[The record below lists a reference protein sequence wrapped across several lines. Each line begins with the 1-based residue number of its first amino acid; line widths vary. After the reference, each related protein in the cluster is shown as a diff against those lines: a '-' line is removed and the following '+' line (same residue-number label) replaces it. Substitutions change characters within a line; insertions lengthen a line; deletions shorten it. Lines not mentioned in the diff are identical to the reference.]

1 MASQRFLGS
10 IMPKRSREA
19 AAVNLVRIPPRQFD
33 NATLAMLLDP
43 AELAVDSRTPLD
55 DLIEAEE
62 HEEHDTL
69 DLAGLRGIPADAL
82 KVFVMFLLPTDT
94 KPTSAGYWRQVT
106 KRAAALAYSL
116 GIEEVRKF
124 PLSQIAPAI
133 GCTRAM
139 LSLLA
144 VELRDFASLDHRAGR
159 SDAARETYSTR
170 ARQVWNHRAKVKRE
184 ASAICGGNP

>member
-1 MASQRFLGS
+1 
-10 IMPKRSREA
+10 
-19 AAVNLVRIPPRQFD
+19 
-33 NATLAMLLDP
+33 MLLDP
-43 AELAVDSRTPLD
+43 AELAIDHRTPLD

-62 HEEHDTL
+62 HEEAEQL
-69 DLAGLRGIPADAL
+69 DIAGIRGIPVDAL
-82 KVFVMFLLPTDT
+82 RVFVLFLLPSDS
-94 KPTSAGYWRQVT
+94 KPTSPGYWRQVT

-133 GCTRAM
+133 GCSRAM

-144 VELRDFASLDHRAGR
+144 VELRDFAQLDHRAGR

-170 ARQVWNHRAKVKRE
+170 ARQVWNNRAVMKRE
-184 ASAICGGNP
+184 KSKESL

>member
-1 MASQRFLGS
+1 
-10 IMPKRSREA
+10 
-19 AAVNLVRIPPRQFD
+19 
-33 NATLAMLLDP
+33 MLLDP
-43 AELAVDSRTPLD
+43 AELAVDPKTPLD

-62 HEEHDTL
+62 HEDRERL
-69 DLAGLRGIPADAL
+69 DIAGIHGVPIDAL
-82 KVFVMFLLPTDT
+82 RIFVLFLLPTDT

-139 LSLLA
+139 LSLLC
-144 VELRDFASLDHRAGR
+144 VELRDFADLDHRAGR

-170 ARQVWNHRAKVKRE
+170 ARQVWNHRAKMKRE
-184 ASAICGGNP
+184 ASAICTGNP